1 MAKRK
6 SANGE
11 TTGQVE
17 SGLLRNSD
25 ANDEFFMGFALN
37 EARSARDAGE
47 VPVGAVVV
55 IDNQIVGSGHNLPI
69 GSNDPTAHAEIM
81 ALREAA
87 RRVGN
92 YRLPEATLYV
102 TIEPCAMCAGAL
114 INARVKRL
122 VYGVADLRAGGVD
135 TVFQICANSSLN
147 HQVEV
152 TSGVRAE
159 EGRRLM
165 QDFFRQRRRA
175 ASDSVAKPDGVDG
188 GEITSDI

>member
-1 MAKRK
+1 MGKRK
-6 SANGE
+6 SVNGEANGE
-11 TTGQVE
+11 TE
-17 SGLLRNSD
+17 AGLLRNSD
-25 ANDEFFMGFALN
+25 VNDEFFMGFALN

-55 IDNQIVGSGHNLPI
+55 IDNQIAGSGHNLPI

-81 ALREAA
+81 AMREAA

-92 YRLPEATLYV
+92 YRLNEATLYV

-114 INARVKRL
+114 VNARVKRL
-122 VYGVADLRAGGVD
+122 VYGVADLRAGGVS
-135 TVFQICANSSLN
+135 TVFQICTNSSLN

-165 QDFFRQRRRA
+165 QDFFRQRRKA
-175 ASDSVAKPDGVDG
+175 GQ
-188 GEITSDI
+188 ITSEE